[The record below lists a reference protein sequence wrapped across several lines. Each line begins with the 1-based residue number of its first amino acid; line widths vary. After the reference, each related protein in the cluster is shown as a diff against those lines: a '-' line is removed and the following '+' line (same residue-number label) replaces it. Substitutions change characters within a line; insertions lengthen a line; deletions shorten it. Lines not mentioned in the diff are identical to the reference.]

1 MTFKFKNIIKNFN
14 YDLGPYEIFDKKII
28 NFLNDISAKI
38 LKSKKCNK
46 FSDLVTFAFWCRKKN
61 IQTLSYKYKSN
72 NLVMGRGCVLHIC
85 PSNVPMNFAYS
96 LAFGL
101 VSGNNNIVKLP
112 SKNFIQVKY
121 FLEVINHILRKKKFS
136 SLKRRIKFI
145 KYRHEEKISRSLSK
159 IVNARLLWGGD
170 ETIRLFKTFE
180 TKPRCVDLCF
190 SNRVSGS
197 IIDLD
202 KLKKL
207 KLKQL
212 ENIVLKFYNDSYLMD
227 QQGCSSPKVV
237 FWLGKK
243 NIKVKEKFWQI
254 LSDIV
259 DQNYGFDLSL
269 TNKKTEFMSE
279 LVLKEKKIENIKF
292 KNLKVI
298 RYQKKNLENIDELQS
313 SYGIFL
319 EVKLSNISKIKKLI
333 NERFQTLTYYGI
345 EKKKLTN
352 LISKNNLKGIDRIVP
367 FGRAF
372 DMGHVWDG
380 IDIILSLSRKISE

>member
-1 MTFKFKNIIKNFN
+1 MTFNLKNILQNFN
-14 YDLGPYEIFDKKII
+14 YDLGPYEIFDKKIV
-28 NFLNDISAKI
+28 NFLNEVSTKI

-72 NLVMGRGCVLHIC
+72 NLVIGRGCVLHIC
-85 PSNVPMNFAYS
+85 PTNVPMNFAYS

-112 SKNFIQVKY
+112 SKNFFQVKY
-121 FLEVINHILRKKKFS
+121 LLEVINYILKKKKFAF
-136 SLKRRIKFI
+136 LKRRIKFI
-145 KYRHEEKISRSLSK
+145 KYGHEEEISRSLSK

-180 TKPRCVDLCF
+180 TKPRCIDLCF

-197 IIDLD
+197 IVNLD

-207 KLKQL
+207 KFKQL
-212 ENIVLKFYNDSYLMD
+212 ENVVYKFYNDSYLMD

-243 NIKVKEKFWQI
+243 NNKIKEKFWQI
-254 LSDIV
+254 LSSIV
-259 DQNYGFDLSL
+259 EKNYGFDLSL

-279 LVLKEKKIENIKF
+279 LVLKEKKIAGIKF

-298 RYQKKNLENIDELQS
+298 RYQMKNLNNIDKLQN

-319 EVKLSNISKIKKLI
+319 EVRLTNISKIKKLI
-333 NERFQTLTYYGI
+333 NERFQTLTYYGL
-345 EKKKLTN
+345 EKKKLID
-352 LISKNNLKGIDRIVP
+352 LISKNNLKGVDRIVP

-372 DMGHVWDG
+372 DMGHIWDG
-380 IDIILSLSRKISE
+380 FDIILSLSRKISE